1 MKVTVFGGTGFVG
14 SYLIDELLRQ
24 GHHPVLLVRPGSK
37 HRVNQSAQCTL
48 VEGDIGDP
56 NAIGTVVAGAD
67 AVIYNIGILREF
79 PAQGVTFEAL
89 HFEGARR
96 VMDIALEK
104 GVHRFLLMS
113 ANGVK
118 AEGTGYQRS
127 KYMAE
132 DYLKRSALD
141 WTIFRPSVLFGD
153 PRGRMEFATQLY
165 HDIIRSPLPAPLFFE
180 GLWPTAAGMFRM
192 SPIHVTDVASM
203 FVSALGMQ
211 QTVGQVFHLGGPD
224 DVAWKDIL
232 QTIASAAGTTK
243 WALPAPV
250 LLLKGIASVLDQYEF
265 FPITRDQLIMLM
277 EGNTCDG
284 QEACTTFGVRPIR
297 FSADNLSYL
306 TANQQV

>member
-14 SYLIDELLRQ
+14 SYLVDELLQQ
-24 GHHPVLLVRPGSK
+24 GHHPVLLVRPGSNQ
-37 HRVNQSAQCTL
+37 RVEKSAQCTL
-48 VEGDIGDP
+48 VEGDIADASAIR
-56 NAIGTVVAGAD
+56 NAVTGAD

-79 PAQGVTFEAL
+79 PGKGVTFEAL

-96 VMDIALEK
+96 VMDVAMET
-104 GVHRFLLMS
+104 GVQRFLLMS

-118 AEGTGYQRS
+118 PDGTTYQRS

-132 DYLKRSALD
+132 EYLRKSTLE

-165 HDIIRSPLPAPLFFE
+165 QDIINTPLPAPLFFQ
-180 GLWPTAAGMFRM
+180 GLLPTEAGLFRM
-192 SPIHVTDVASM
+192 SPIHVTDVASI
-203 FVSALGMQ
+203 FVKSLDMQ
-211 QTVGQVFHLGGPD
+211 HTVGRVYSLGGLA

-232 QTIASAAGTTK
+232 QTIAHAAGTTK

-250 LLLKGIASVLDQYEF
+250 LLLKGIASVLDPFEF
-265 FPITRDQLIMLM
+265 FPITRDQLTMLM

-284 QEACTTFGVRPIR
+284 QEAYTTFGVQPTP
-297 FSADNLSYL
+297 FNADNLSYL
-306 TANQQV
+306 TAA